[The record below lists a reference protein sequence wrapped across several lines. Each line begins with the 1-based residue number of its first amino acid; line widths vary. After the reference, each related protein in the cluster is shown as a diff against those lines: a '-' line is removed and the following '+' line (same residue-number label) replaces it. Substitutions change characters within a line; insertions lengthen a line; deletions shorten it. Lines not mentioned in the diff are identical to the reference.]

1 MTNSPVLAGRSLRRT
16 LTWLLLGALLLLGL
30 ISGAVSYYDAL
41 TEANELF
48 DAKLAH
54 SARLVEAIADRE
66 LMNPDLPKPLVV
78 DVSSAASVL
87 SAESDYA
94 LSDGH
99 AYETLLAFQAWS
111 AEGVLLL
118 RSSNAPWIPL
128 AQLQAGFEDV
138 QLEGRRWRSFTLRD
152 PHGEWYQSGED
163 YAIRQELAREI
174 AIGTLLPWLLVL
186 PAMAVAVWLIVGVTF
201 RSLQRVADQV
211 RNRDSHQL
219 GPIEVAQVP
228 QEIQGLVAAV
238 NGLLGRLDRAL
249 DGERSFTADAAHE
262 LRTPLAALRLH
273 AENLAAARDEQERQR
288 SLADLRVSVER
299 SQRLIDQLL
308 ALARLDPLVVS
319 DRDLPALDLAA
330 LLAKVMAELS
340 GQADARRTSLQLDR
354 GSGLPR
360 LPGAE
365 IALGVLFRNLVDN
378 ALRYSP
384 PGSQVRVAVDRAS
397 LDDGR
402 AALRVRVDDDGPGI
416 PEHERELAFERFHR
430 GLRQSASGT
439 GLGLAIARRIVEL
452 HQGSIRLQDAAS
464 QGLRVEVLLPLKRVP
479 TSGEVRTPRDQ
490 PGVPGV

>member
-1 MTNSPVLAGRSLRRT
+1 MPAALFLVGGSLRRT

-41 TEANELF
+41 KEVNELF

-66 LMNPDLPKPLVV
+66 LMNSDLPKPLVV
-78 DVSSAASVL
+78 DVSSAATVL
-87 SAESDYA
+87 SRESDYA

-111 AEGVLLL
+111 ADGELLL
-118 RSSNAPWIPL
+118 RSGNAPLVPL
-128 AQLQAGFEDV
+128 ARLQPGFEDV
-138 QLEGRRWRSFTLRD
+138 WLEGRPWRTFTLRD
-152 PHGEWYQSGED
+152 PHGEWYLSGED

-174 AIGTLLPWLLVL
+174 AIGALLPWLLVL
-186 PAMAVAVWLIVGVTF
+186 PAMALAVWLIVGVSF

-211 RNRDSHQL
+211 RHRDSRQL
-219 GPIEVAQVP
+219 GPIKVAQVP

-238 NGLLGRLDRAL
+238 NGLLARLDRAL

-273 AENLAAARDEQERQR
+273 AENLASARDEQERQR
-288 SLADLRVSVER
+288 SLTDLLISVER

-308 ALARLDPLVVS
+308 ALARLDPLVDA
-319 DRDLPALDLAA
+319 DRALPRLDLAA
-330 LLAKVMAELS
+330 LVAKVMAELNE
-340 GQADARRTSLQLDR
+340 QADTRRIKFQLDR

-360 LPGAE
+360 LPGEE

-384 PGSQVRVAVDRAS
+384 AGSEVRVGLARAS

-402 AALRVRVDDDGPGI
+402 PALQVVVDDDGPGI
-416 PEHERELAFERFHR
+416 AAQERELAFERFHR
-430 GLRQSASGT
+430 GRRQAVSGS

-452 HQGSIRLQDAAS
+452 HQGSIELQDTPNG
-464 QGLRVEVLLPLKRVP
+464 QGLRVDVRLPLDR
-479 TSGEVRTPRDQ
+479 S
-490 PGVPGV
+490 PGQSTTELPGA